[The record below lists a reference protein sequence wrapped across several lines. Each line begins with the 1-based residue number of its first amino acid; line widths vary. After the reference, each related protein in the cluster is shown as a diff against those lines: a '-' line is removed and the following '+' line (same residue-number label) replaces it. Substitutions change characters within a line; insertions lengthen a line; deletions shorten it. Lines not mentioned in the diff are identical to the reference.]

1 MEQEKIIQEA
11 MQSLGLWIT
20 EEKCGQLLRFY
31 EILSEK
37 NKVMNLTAI
46 TDFHEVVLKHFVDS
60 AALVQVLDLQERELR
75 VLDLGTG
82 AGFPGIP
89 LKILFP
95 KLQLVLL
102 DSLNKRVK
110 FLNEVIDELSLDNIE
125 AIHGRAEEYGRKKE
139 FREQFDLCVSR
150 AVANLATLSEFCL
163 PFVRMGGYFIPY
175 KSGEVQEELANAKNA
190 IRLLGGSIEEVKE
203 FVLPNSDIGR
213 SFIKIK
219 KVGNTKPKYPRMGG
233 KPMKEPIL

>member
-95 KLQLVLL
+95 KLHLVLL

-110 FLNEVIDELSLDNIE
+110 FLNEVIEELSLNDIE

-175 KSGEVQEELANAKNA
+175 KSGEMQEELGNAKNA